1 MNGTILCGPAEG
13 PQPPNANRQKSQK
26 NKKGRSVTAFTQIM
40 TYGGGA
46 SNG

>member
-1 MNGTILCGPAEG
+1 MNSAILHRLAVGQQAPS
-13 PQPPNANRQKSQK
+13 ANGQKSQK

-46 SNG
+46 ND